1 MKRKVVT
8 MEALY
13 LKKASELCN
22 HCMDI
27 GRTLEQVA
35 ITQNAAEAL
44 EQLSVNPGLRVAVV
58 ASSHANARA
67 VIGEILGADA
77 AALIPKLNTAESASI
92 RYSYGE
98 VPEGTVCEAKDDHTP
113 IRVPV
118 LSANPLLEKMELLV
132 YISRKGFTDFNW
144 KKELSAADFVF
155 LTVSAT
161 QLFNQSEKS
170 FLQTCVQKYVGAARF
185 TAIMADTEMINSEE
199 AYNNLQGAMAWH
211 LSSQGMC
218 TDYYE
223 IGGESLLT
231 FISENLLDN
240 TEKLHQIATEH
251 ISAMCCDETKV
262 MLEDMLKEAD
272 SNEEAL
278 FAALE
283 DLKNRAR
290 KMRSNGSIAANM
302 AYGDISGTLTYN
314 ATQGIHSFFS
324 QLNEEVAQTLEKSE
338 DVPVPLELI
347 PDYLRTSLKSYDEN
361 LQKSLQ
367 ADAEALNERLTQRM
381 TTDAGEF
388 LSGSL
393 DVLTDLVP
401 DFALDNPITV
411 DFTLPENQT
420 KQKAE
425 RISKA
430 LLIGSI
436 PMFLL
441 SGFTAAAG
449 TLVASQLVKKM
460 MQEKVML
467 EDKNNAL
474 DAVHSMCSNLEQEM
488 TQQIRQSLKQL
499 ACETEKEVQDAYA
512 GFVAAIMT
520 LVQDKLAT
528 IEHAKAHRA
537 QVEELLQGL
546 QNIRE

>member
-1 MKRKVVT
+1 

-13 LKKASELCN
+13 LKKASELCG

-35 ITQNAAEAL
+35 IAQNAAEAL
-44 EQLSVNPGLRVAVV
+44 EQLSVNPRLRIAVV
-58 ASSHANARA
+58 ASSHANAHA

-77 AALIPKLNTAESASI
+77 AALIPKLDTTESASI

-98 VPEGTVCEAKDDHTP
+98 VPEGTVCEAEDDQTP
-113 IRVPV
+113 ISVSV

-132 YISRKGFTDFNW
+132 YISKKGFTDFNW

-155 LTVSAT
+155 LAVSAT

-185 TAIMADTEMINSEE
+185 GAIMADTEMINSEE
-199 AYNNLQGAMAWH
+199 AYNDLRGAMSWH

-218 TDYYE
+218 TDYHE

-231 FISENLLDN
+231 FISENLLGN
-240 TEKLHQIATEH
+240 TEKLHQLATEH
-251 ISAMCCDETKV
+251 ISAMCCDETEA
-262 MLEDMLKEAD
+262 MLEDMLKEAN

-283 DLKNRAR
+283 DLKNRAG

-314 ATQGIHSFFS
+314 ATQGIHSFFH

-338 DVPVPLELI
+338 DVPATLELI
-347 PDYLRTSLKSYDEN
+347 PDYLRTSLKSYEGN

-367 ADAEALNERLTQRM
+367 ADAEALSERLTQRM
-381 TTDAGEF
+381 NEDADEF

-393 DVLTDLVP
+393 DVLTGSVP
-401 DFALDNPITV
+401 DFTLDNPVTV

-420 KQKAE
+420 KHKAE
-425 RISKA
+425 LISKA

-436 PMFLL
+436 PVFLV
-441 SGFTAAAG
+441 SGFVAAAG
-449 TLVASQLVKKM
+449 TLAASQLVKKM
-460 MQEKVML
+460 MQEKVVL

-474 DAVHSMCSNLEQEM
+474 DAVHLICSNLEQEM
-488 TQQIRQSLKQL
+488 AQQTRQSLKQL
-499 ACETEKEVQDAYA
+499 ASETEKKVQDAYA

-520 LVQDKLAT
+520 LVRDKLAA

-546 QNIRE
+546 QKIRE